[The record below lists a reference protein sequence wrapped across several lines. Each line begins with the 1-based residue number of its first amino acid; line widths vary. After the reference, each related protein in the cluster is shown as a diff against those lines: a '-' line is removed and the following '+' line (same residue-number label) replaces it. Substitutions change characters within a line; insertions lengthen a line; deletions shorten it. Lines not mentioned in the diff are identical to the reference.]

1 VAPLVLYRTNKPIGL
16 DCPGCAWPDKE
27 HTSTYDPQ
35 QFAASV
41 CSILDVFSILVW
53 SNSQ

>member
-1 VAPLVLYRTNKPIGL
+1 VARLVLYRTNKPIGL
-16 DCPGCAWPDKE
+16 DCQVVRGPHKE

-41 CSILDVFSILVW
+41 CSILNVSSILVW